1 MGPQRHPPDGWL
13 AVEQVEEGRGLPMT
27 LISVLLATG
36 ATILAAVFITPWGN
50 GFNFVLVWL
59 VFFGL
64 SYVTLVGHRAQEKS
78 QQVEL
83 RQRYQELLSRQEG
96 SSEWLVRHMVTVSAL
111 IAIVVVAVGLY
122 LFTRFM

>member
-1 MGPQRHPPDGWL
+1 
-13 AVEQVEEGRGLPMT
+13 MT

-50 GFNFVLVWL
+50 GFNFVLVWV

-64 SYVTLVGHRAQEKS
+64 SYVSLVGHRKQEKA

-111 IAIVVVAVGLY
+111 IAIIVVAVGLY